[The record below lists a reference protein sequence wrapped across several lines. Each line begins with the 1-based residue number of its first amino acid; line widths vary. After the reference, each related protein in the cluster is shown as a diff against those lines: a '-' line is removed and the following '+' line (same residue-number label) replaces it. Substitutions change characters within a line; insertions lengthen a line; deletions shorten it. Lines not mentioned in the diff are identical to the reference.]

1 MKTLREYINLVEGKG
16 INDEWF
22 KTGSFKAMKKAASG
36 GEAVKEPFVIAD
48 KDGELDHL
56 EGKGKTQ
63 KYKKG
68 YYILT
73 GPEGENYSMPPETFK
88 ELKIDNGDGTA
99 TPKPIVKLAKVA
111 DHSGIVKTS
120 WGQDL
125 HYDPEI
131 DIIVRHG
138 ENDYGVVKANIFTK
152 TYEKV

>member
-1 MKTLREYINLVEGKG
+1 MRDLINIVEGKG
-16 INDEWF
+16 INDRWF
-22 KTGSFKAMKKAASG
+22 ETGSFKAMKKAATG
-36 GEAVKEPFVIAD
+36 GAPVKEPYEIAAE
-48 KDGELDHL
+48 DGELDHR

-73 GPEGENYSMPPETFK
+73 GPEGEKYSMPPETFH

-111 DHSGIVKTS
+111 DHSGVVKTS
-120 WGQDL
+120 WGEDL

-138 ENDYGVVKANIFTK
+138 ENDYGVVKKDIFSK
-152 TYEKV
+152 TYEKL